1 MAHVNRPIPSA
12 LHEHLTARA
21 GNIAPMRRM
30 VVAYAADCGASR
42 SQCDDV
48 GLAVNEALTN
58 AVLHAY
64 ADRGVPGE
72 MTVDA
77 AGHTS
82 SFDVLV
88 SDDGVGM
95 VPRSVDSPG
104 MGLGLRLMTRVSDQV
119 EIANGPV
126 ASPGLRVRMTFL
138 IG

>member
-1 MAHVNRPIPSA
+1 
-12 LHEHLTARA
+12 
-21 GNIAPMRRM
+21 M
-30 VVAYAADCGASR
+30 VVAYAARCGASG

-64 ADRGVPGE
+64 ADRPVPGE

-77 AGHTS
+77 AGHACS
-82 SFDVLV
+82 LDVLV

-104 MGLGLRLMTRVSDQV
+104 MGLGLRLMTRMSQQV
-119 EIANGPV
+119 EIASGPV
-126 ASPGLRVRMTFL
+126 ASPGLRVRMTFP